1 VLKEAH
7 KGQSTML
14 LNINILELLGMV
26 VSAYVMSIQLHIQLD
41 YDGDLVLLRGDNKSA
56 VHWINKAGG
65 TKDPRAG
72 ALMRLF
78 GVVEMST
85 KWCFKA
91 NYIKGFENTLAD
103 TISRGS
109 TNDVLQRLTLLQ
121 PNIHWQQVTL
131 SQQTLN
137 IITEALVSDWQPRH

>member
-1 VLKEAH
+1 
-7 KGQSTML
+7 
-14 LNINILELLGMV
+14 
-26 VSAYVMSIQLHIQLD
+26 MSIQLHIQPD

-56 VHWINKAGG
+56 VHWTNKAGG

-91 NYIKGFENTLAD
+91 NYIKGVENTLAD

-109 TNDVLQRLTLLQ
+109 TNDV
-121 PNIHWQQVTL
+121 
-131 SQQTLN
+131 
-137 IITEALVSDWQPRH
+137 

>member
-1 VLKEAH
+1 MMVTLYYYMVIISLQYTGLTKLVALKTL
-7 KGQSTML
+7 GQ
-14 LNINILELLGMV
+14 
-26 VSAYVMSIQLHIQLD
+26 
-41 YDGDLVLLRGDNKSA
+41 
-56 VHWINKAGG
+56 
-65 TKDPRAG
+65 G

-91 NYIKGFENTLAD
+91 NYIEGVENTLAD

-109 TNDVLQRLTLLQ
+109 TNDMLQRLTLLQ

-137 IITEALVSDWQPRH
+137 IITEALVSDWQPRHWGRELWSLMTITGDNGVISAIDVTETTI